1 MMDIHRRILIAY
13 LLTFVLVLVESYVLG
28 YILLNLPLRLVFI
41 LFFIGMVAVTI
52 GMGIFVLKNKNKIG
66 KQ

>member
-1 MMDIHRRILIAY
+1 MDIHRRILIAY